1 MLINFETMKNEKPR
15 FIGGEYYWKQTDT
28 ILKQNSYDEKALEVV
43 LPDMIVKDEII
54 DVLNEFKKEVE
65 KNYEK
70 VEVWYVIAK

>member
-1 MLINFETMKNEKPR
+1 MLVNFEMFKNGK
-15 FIGGEYYWKQTDT
+15 YYWEQTKT
-28 ILKQNSYDEKALEVV
+28 TLKRDSYDKKALEVV

-70 VEVWYVIAK
+70 IEVWYVIAK